1 MEAQKTE
8 KAGTMESR
16 FATEDVR
23 KLIMQFAT
31 PAVVAA
37 VVNSLYNIVD
47 QIFIGNGVG
56 YLGNGATNV
65 IFPLTIIALAF
76 AQMLG
81 DGAASYLSLK
91 LGEGKKADGERAVNN
106 AISMLTLMGV
116 LFMILGLIFLK
127 PLALM
132 FGATEKILPYAME
145 YGRVIVIGLPFFI
158 VSVGLNSILRADGN
172 PRVSMTSM
180 LAGAVFNVIFDPV
193 LIYLAHWGVTGAAI
207 ATVGGQIIT
216 CAICVVYLR
225 KLRTVKLDTHQM
237 KPSLHYTIETA
248 KLGIS
253 SFVVQISIVISMF
266 VANNMLVKY
275 GAASKYGSDI
285 PLTVMGIVMKVN
297 QILMGIIVG
306 IGTGSQPV
314 LGYNYGAGK
323 YDRVRRAFR
332 FSLSIALTFGV
343 LAFCLF
349 EFCPQTVI
357 NLFGSEDGL
366 YNEFA
371 QMCFR
376 IFLMLCVCNAFH
388 AVACVFFQAVGASA
402 SAAVLS
408 MLRQIIIVVPA
419 MLLLPLAMGVEGVLW
434 AGPLADGIS
443 FITALVLIVKKLRE
457 IRTAPAQKL
466 ATVQAQA

>member
-1 MEAQKTE
+1 METHS
-8 KAGTMESR
+8 MENR
-16 FATEDVR
+16 FATENVR

-76 AQMLG
+76 GQMLG
-81 DGAASYLSLK
+81 DGAAAYLSLK
-91 LGEGKKADGERAVNN
+91 LGEGKKAEAERAVNN
-106 AISMLTLMGV
+106 AITMLTLVGII
-116 LFMILGLIFLK
+116 FMILGLIFLK
-127 PLALM
+127 PLALF
-132 FGATEKILPYAME
+132 FGATENILPYALE
-145 YGRVIVIGLPFFI
+145 YGGVIVIGMPFFI

-180 LAGAVFNVIFDPV
+180 LAGAVFNIIFDPV
-193 LIYLAHWGVTGAAI
+193 LIYIAHWGVTGAAI

-216 CAICVVYLR
+216 CGICVYELR
-225 KLRTVKLDTHQM
+225 KLKTVHLDRKQM
-237 KPSLHYTIETA
+237 KPSLHYTGEAA
-248 KLGIS
+248 KLGVS
-253 SFVVQISIVISMF
+253 SFFVQISIVVSMF
-266 VANNMLVKY
+266 VANNMLVRY
-275 GAASKYGSDI
+275 GALSEYGSDI

-314 LGYNYGAGK
+314 LGYNYGAAK
-323 YDRVRRAFR
+323 YDRVREAFR
-332 FSLSIALTFGV
+332 FSLSVALTVGV
-343 LAFCLF
+343 IACLIF
-349 EFCPQTVI
+349 ELCPQAII
-357 NLFGSEDGL
+357 NLFGSESDL

-371 QMCFR
+371 RKCFR
-376 IFLMLCVCNAFH
+376 IFLMLCICNAFH

-419 MLLLPLAMGVEGVLW
+419 MLLLPLAMGVDGVLW
-434 AGPLADGIS
+434 AGPIADGIS
-443 FITALVLIVKKLRE
+443 FIAALVLIIKKFHR
-457 IRTAPAQKL
+457 INAGKAVTAQS
-466 ATVQAQA
+466 

>member
-1 MEAQKTE
+1 METIE
-8 KAGTMESR
+8 KHGGMESR
-16 FATEDVR
+16 FATENVR
-23 KLIMQFAT
+23 KLILQFAT

-47 QIFIGNGVG
+47 QIFIGRGVG

-81 DGAASYLSLK
+81 DGAAAYLSLK
-91 LGEGKKADGERAVNN
+91 LGEGKSADGERAVNN
-106 AISMLTLMGV
+106 AVTMLTLMGV

-127 PLALM
+127 PLALL
-132 FGATEKILPYAME
+132 FGATENILPYALE
-145 YGRVIVIGLPFFI
+145 YGGVIVIGFPFFI

-172 PRVSMTSM
+172 PQVSMTSM

-193 LIYLAHWGVTGAAI
+193 LIYVAHWGVTGAAI

-216 CAICVVYLR
+216 CAICVLHLR
-225 KLRTVKLDTHQM
+225 KLKTVKLDAHQM
-237 KPSLHYTIETA
+237 KPSLRYTGETA
-248 KLGIS
+248 KLGVS
-253 SFVVQISIVISMF
+253 SFVVQLSIVVSMF
-266 VANNMLVKY
+266 VANNMLVRYGALSKY
-275 GAASKYGSDI
+275 GADI

-297 QILMGIIVG
+297 QILMGVIVG
-306 IGTGSQPV
+306 VGTGSQPV

-323 YDRVRRAFR
+323 HDRVRQAFR
-332 FSLSIALTFGV
+332 FSLGIALAFGA

-349 EFCPQTVI
+349 EFCPQAI
-357 NLFGSEDGL
+357 IDLFGSEEGL

-371 QMCFR
+371 RKCFR

-388 AVACVFFQAVGASA
+388 AIACVFFQAVGASA

-408 MLRQIIIVVPA
+408 MLRQIIVVVPA
-419 MLLLPLAMGVEGVLW
+419 MLLLPLAMGVDGVLW
-434 AGPLADGIS
+434 AGPIADGIA
-443 FITALVLIVKKLRE
+443 FIAALALILRKFRE
-457 IRTAPAQKL
+457 INSNVLPQSALNKR
-466 ATVQAQA
+466 

>member
-1 MEAQKTE
+1 METIE
-8 KAGTMESR
+8 KSGMESR
-16 FATEDVR
+16 FATENVR
-23 KLIMQFAT
+23 KLILQFAT

-47 QIFIGNGVG
+47 QIFIGRGVG

-76 AQMLG
+76 TQMLG
-81 DGAASYLSLK
+81 DGAAAYLSLK
-91 LGEGKKADGERAVNN
+91 LGEGNRTDGERAVNN
-106 AISMLTLMGV
+106 AVTMLTLMGI
-116 LFMILGLIFLK
+116 LFMILGLVFLK
-127 PLALM
+127 PLALL
-132 FGATEKILPYAME
+132 FGATENILPYAME

-172 PRVSMTSM
+172 PQVSMTSM

-193 LIYLAHWGVTGAAI
+193 LIYVAHWGVTGAAI

-216 CAICVVYLR
+216 CAICVLHLR
-225 KLRTVKLDTHQM
+225 KLKTVKLDVHQL
-237 KPSLHYTIETA
+237 KPSLRYTGETA

-253 SFVVQISIVISMF
+253 SFVVQLSIVISMF
-266 VANNMLVKY
+266 VANNMLVRYGALSKY
-275 GAASKYGSDI
+275 GADI

-297 QILMGIIVG
+297 QILMGVIVG

-323 YDRVRRAFR
+323 YGRVRQAFR
-332 FSLSIALTFGV
+332 FSMSIALAFGA

-349 EFCPQTVI
+349 EFCPQAVI
-357 NLFGSEDGL
+357 NLFGSEEGL

-371 QMCFR
+371 RKCFH
-376 IFLMLCVCNAFH
+376 IFLMLCACNAFH
-388 AVACVFFQAVGASA
+388 AIACVFFQAVGASA

-408 MLRQIIIVVPA
+408 MLRQIIVVVPA
-419 MLLLPLAMGVEGVLW
+419 MLLLPLAMGVDGVLW
-434 AGPLADGIS
+434 AGPIADGIA
-443 FITALVLIVKKLRE
+443 FIAALALILRKFRE
-457 IRTAPAQKL
+457 IRANGLPVVAL
-466 ATVQAQA
+466 SEE